1 MSQELV
7 IVLDF
12 GGQYNQLVA
21 RRVRECNVYCEIYS
35 YRTDIQKIKDMN
47 PKGIILTGGPNSCYE
62 EGAPTYSKEWFEMGI
77 PVLGLCYGAQLMQH
91 ILGGEVKRADNREYG
106 KTEIT
111 KGVIEVE
118 EKPKTYKV
126 LSGCYYSRINKSDIG
141 IAISPGYT
149 VILLE
154 DDMEKAKEI
163 FAENL
168 KRKILVEKE
177 SIEQK
182 IKSGNERI
190 SNWEKAI
197 EEIGEI
203 KESEE

>member
-1 MSQELV
+1 MKLYKFM
-7 IVLDF
+7 LTT
-12 GGQYNQLVA
+12 Y
-21 RRVRECNVYCEIYS
+21 RE
-35 YRTDIQKIKDMN
+35 TK
-47 PKGIILTGGPNSCYE
+47 
-62 EGAPTYSKEWFEMGI
+62 
-77 PVLGLCYGAQLMQH
+77 
-91 ILGGEVKRADNREYG
+91 
-106 KTEIT
+106 IT
-111 KGVIEVE
+111 KQVLEAE
-118 EKPKTYKV
+118 EKPKTYSV
-126 LSGCYYSRINKSDIG
+126 FDDMWTSRVNKKDIG
-141 IAISPGYT
+141 VASGYFGDT

>member
-1 MSQELV
+1 MKLYKF
-7 IVLDF
+7 VLD
-12 GGQYNQLVA
+12 
-21 RRVRECNVYCEIYS
+21 
-35 YRTDIQKIKDMN
+35 T
-47 PKGIILTGGPNSCYE
+47 
-62 EGAPTYSKEWFEMGI
+62 
-77 PVLGLCYGAQLMQH
+77 
-91 ILGGEVKRADNREYG
+91 YG
-106 KTEIT
+106 KTKIT
-111 KGVIEVE
+111 KRAIEAE
-118 EKPKTYKV
+118 EKPKTYSV
-126 LSGCYYSRINKSDIG
+126 FDGMWTSRVNKKDIG
-141 IAISPGYT
+141 VASGFSGDT

-168 KRKILVEKE
+168 KRKISVEKA

-182 IKSGNERI
+182 IKDGNERI